1 MIEEIEALMVHWG
14 EQQQRLGLGGG
25 MGSQMG
31 TIIEWGGC
39 APRGTPGSRELMGAS
54 TGMDYIGNE
63 VGAAVAELMRD
74 KARGQGLAKLA
85 ELRYLDVPA
94 STVREQM
101 RVLGIAEGADRTYR
115 NWVQQLHQRVML
127 ILVIRSATT
136 RGHTGKRQVGDHCKV
151 TNKGAGRRRG

>member
-1 MIEEIEALMVHWG
+1 MIAEIEALMVHWG
-14 EQQQRLGLGGG
+14 EQHNRLGLGGG

-39 APRGTPGSRELMGAS
+39 APRGTPGSRELIGAS

-63 VGAAVAELMRD
+63 VGAAVAELKRD
-74 KARGQGLAKLA
+74 KVRGQGLAQLA
-85 ELRYLDVPA
+85 ELRYLHVPA

-101 RVLGIAEGADRTYR
+101 RILGIAEGADRTYR
-115 NWVQQLHQRVML
+115 NWLQQLHQRVML

-136 RGHTGKRQVGDHCKV
+136 RGHTGKRHEGDYCKV
-151 TNKGAGRRRG
+151 TNQGARRRRL